1 MQVKKQN
8 LLVRIVSIRGMA
20 QVLTVTLALIIMC
33 IIFGGINKNFFSADN
48 VMNLLRQVCPIL
60 LVGIGQSY
68 VLITGNIDLSIGAA
82 VGMSCMVSATL
93 IQNGM
98 PVLPAIIITMLLAIV
113 VGILNGYLVGRVGLP
128 AFIATLGTQIICRG
142 AGQIVNN
149 NYNTNRLVGEGV
161 DRLADTLYYG
171 KTLGMFNPVWI
182 TLIIFALSFFVLEK
196 CRTGRYLYA
205 IGSNREAAK
214 LSGVNV
220 VKTTILSY
228 IVSGTLAGLVGLFTM
243 SIVSM
248 GTMDAGTNYELN
260 AVAASVIGGVSTLGG
275 QGMLLGT
282 FVGAC
287 IWGVMYNGLQFA
299 GAPVALRNIVIGVIV
314 IMSVLI
320 DIVIRQRRAKKS
332 KV

>member
-1 MQVKKQN
+1 MQEIKPNVFK
-8 LLVRIVSIRGMA
+8 RIVSIRGMA
-20 QVLTVTLALIIMC
+20 QVLTVTVALIVMC
-33 IIFGGINKNFFSADN
+33 AIFGGINPNFFSGNN
-48 VMNLLRQVCPIL
+48 VMNLFRQICPIL

-68 VLITGNIDLSIGAA
+68 VLITGNIDLSIGAL
-82 VGMSCMVSATL
+82 VGMSCMVSATM

-98 PVLPAIIITMLLAIV
+98 AVFPAIVITMLVAIL
-113 VGILNGYLVGRVGLP
+113 VGVLNGYLVGGVGLP

-142 AGQIVNN
+142 VGQIVNN
-149 NYNTNRLVGEGV
+149 NYNTSRLVGEGI
-161 DRLADTLYYG
+161 DRLADALYYG
-171 KTLGMFNPVWI
+171 SFLGVYNPVWF
-182 TLIIFALSFFVLEK
+182 TLVIFAVAFFVLQRS
-196 CRTGRYLYA
+196 RTGRYLYA
-205 IGSNREAAK
+205 LGSNSEAAK
-214 LSGVNV
+214 LAGVNV
-220 VKTTILSY
+220 VKTTIISY
-228 IVSGTLAGLVGLFTM
+228 IVSSALAGFVGLFTM

-248 GTMDAGTNYELN
+248 GTMDAGTGYELN

-282 FVGAC
+282 LVGAC

-299 GAPVALRNIVIGVIV
+299 GAPVALRNIVIGIIV

>member
-1 MQVKKQN
+1 MQN
-8 LLVRIVSIRGMA
+8 ALVRVISIRGMA
-20 QVLTVTLALIIMC
+20 QVLTVTLALILMC
-33 IIFGGINKNFFSADN
+33 FIFGSINQNFFSTN
-48 VMNLLRQVCPIL
+48 NIMNLLRQVCPIL

-68 VLITGNIDLSIGAA
+68 VLITGNIDLSIGAL
-82 VGMSCMVSATL
+82 VGMSCMISATL

-98 PVLPAIIITMLLAIV
+98 GVVPALIITMVLALI
-113 VGILNGYLVGRVGLP
+113 VGILNGYLVGKIGVP

-142 AGQIVNN
+142 IGQIVNN
-149 NYNTNRLVGEGV
+149 NYNTKRLVG
-161 DRLADTLYYG
+161 DDMDALADILYYG
-171 KTLGMFNPVWI
+171 KTLGIFNPVWI
-182 TLIIFALSFFVLEK
+182 TLIIFIIAFFALQK
-196 CRTGRYLYA
+196 CRIGRYLYA
-205 IGSNREAAK
+205 IGSNKEAAK

-220 VKTTILSY
+220 VRTTIISY
-228 IVSGTLAGLVGLFTM
+228 VVSGLLAGLVGVFTM

-260 AVAASVIGGVSTLGG
+260 AVAASVMGGVSTLGG
-275 QGMLLGT
+275 EGMLLGT
-282 FVGAC
+282 FIGSF

-320 DIVIRQRRAKKS
+320 DIIIRRRRARKS